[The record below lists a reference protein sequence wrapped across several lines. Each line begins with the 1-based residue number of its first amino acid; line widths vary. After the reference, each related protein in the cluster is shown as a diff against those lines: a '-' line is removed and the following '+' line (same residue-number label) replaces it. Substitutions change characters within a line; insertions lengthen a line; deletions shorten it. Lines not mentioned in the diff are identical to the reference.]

1 MDALERDF
9 YEERR
14 RKWRRSAFW
23 KGVLVTV
30 AGLFILFTVIGMMTG
45 VGPTGPHIAEV
56 NINGVIYDDP
66 DRDALMEDLA
76 RDTDVKAV
84 IVRVNSPGGTIVGSE
99 ALYLGLRE
107 ISENKPIVAVMGE
120 VAASGGYLSA
130 VGTDHIIARGN
141 TMTGSI
147 GVIMEFPVVTELMDT
162 IGVRMQTIR
171 SSDQKAALSP
181 FREASAEAIAAEQ
194 VLIDEANDW
203 FRELVSDRRDL
214 RGAALEEV
222 ATGGVFSGRMAIE
235 NGLIDEIG
243 GQAEALSY
251 LESVDPGLATLQVE
265 PWSISEE
272 DEGIAGI
279 FGKIPGSEL
288 VLGQLSAQPGPRL
301 YAIMK

>member
-1 MDALERDF
+1 MDVLERDF

-30 AGLFILFTVIGMMTG
+30 VGLFVILTVIGMMTG

-66 DRDALMEDLA
+66 RRDELMDELA
-76 RDTDVKAV
+76 HDENVKAV
-84 IVRVNSPGGTIVGSE
+84 IVRISSPGGTIVGSE

-107 ISENKPIVAVMGE
+107 ISGNKPIVAVMGE

-130 VGTDHIIARGN
+130 IGTDHIIARGN

-203 FRELVSDRRDL
+203 FQGLVSDRRNL
-214 RGAALEEV
+214 QGAELAKV

-235 NGLIDEIG
+235 NGLVDEIG
-243 GQAEALSY
+243 GQSQALSY
-251 LESVDPGLATLQVE
+251 LESVDPDLANLQVE
-265 PWSISEE
+265 PWTIHEE

-279 FGKIPGSEL
+279 FGKITGSEHL
-288 VLGQLSAQPGPRL
+288 LGQLSAQPGPRL